1 MIIKTTMIAALFT
14 IPLALVGPNNVIN
27 SMDSTNLKSQLT
39 QNGFLEKESIKTEI
53 TKSVDKEEK
62 DNA

>member
-14 IPLALVGPNNVIN
+14 IPLALVGTNNVIN